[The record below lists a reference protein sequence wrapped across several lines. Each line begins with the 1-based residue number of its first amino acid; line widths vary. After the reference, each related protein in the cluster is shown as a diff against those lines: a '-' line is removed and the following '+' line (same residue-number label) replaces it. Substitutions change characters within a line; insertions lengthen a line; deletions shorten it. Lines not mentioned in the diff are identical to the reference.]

1 MRKDKNANDH
11 RSPKSEP
18 SKAKAGSIHRA
29 VSKSRGIRGG
39 AAEIINGK
47 VPPTTDNDESQNDM
61 LTGGYNK
68 RDPIVRSMAALYIEH
83 PRFLATLR
91 KIQEVVDTLYDVDE
105 EPFCEH
111 IGGPSGVGKSTLI
124 RKLKD
129 SYPHVREAASVEH
142 PLLGRLLVDEIPVLF
157 VKMPTQP
164 TVISLGQAML
174 KSLGDPN
181 SWRGGRGSV
190 ETRVDLLL
198 DRCKVRAIVIDEA
211 QRLADRNGTVTAFD
225 VIDWLR
231 DRACEN
237 NVILVLVGLGRMIEL
252 IIQDQQFA
260 RRYNNEIRLEP
271 YIWQLNDGTD
281 VKQDQEDFHGI
292 LLSVKKLSPVGI
304 ADDIDVDAKDDDI
317 AILAVRRFHYA
328 SQGLLGNLFHLLK
341 HAAHLVSKQ
350 EQANPTISLATLHA
364 AFERGFN
371 YKRKGMTNP
380 FVPEWVPT
388 NPPPPGDDREAIN
401 PNRRMRKS
409 TRRTRKE
416 RVIRALRKR

>member
-1 MRKDKNANDH
+1 MRENKKGTDSLNPHSGSREEKI
-11 RSPKSEP
+11 
-18 SKAKAGSIHRA
+18 GSISRPVSRA
-29 VSKSRGIRGG
+29 GKDGRKSVRSIGENATPSSDDDGSH
-39 AAEIINGK
+39 
-47 VPPTTDNDESQNDM
+47 DDM
-61 LTGGYNK
+61 LKCGYNR
-68 RDPIVRSMAALYIEH
+68 RDPFVRSMAAIYIEH
-83 PRFLATLR
+83 PRFQATFER
-91 KIQEVVDTLYDVDE
+91 IREVVDTLSDVDE

-124 RKLKD
+124 RKLKAVYCPI
-129 SYPHVREAASVEH
+129 SEAASAEH
-142 PLLGRLLVDEIPVLF
+142 PLLGRLIVDEIPVLF
-157 VKMPTQP
+157 IKMPTQP
-164 TVISLGQAML
+164 TVISLGQTIL

-190 ETRVDLLL
+190 EYRVDLLL
-198 DRCKVRAIVIDEA
+198 NRCKVRAIVIDEA
-211 QRLADRNGTVTAFD
+211 QRLADRNGTVIAFD

-252 IIQDQQFA
+252 ISQDEQFE

-271 YIWQLNDGTD
+271 YKWQQSNGTD

-292 LLSVKKLSPVGI
+292 LLSLKKLSPVRF
-304 ADDIDVDAKDDDI
+304 ANDVDVDAKDDDI

-341 HAAHLVSKQ
+341 HAAHLVSN
-350 EQANPTISLATLHA
+350 QAQADPEIALATLHM

-380 FVPEWVPT
+380 FVPEWIAT
-388 NPPPPGDDREAIN
+388 NPPAPGDDREAIN
-401 PNRRMRKS
+401 PNRRKRKS
-409 TRRTRKE
+409 TQKSRRE
-416 RVIRALRKR
+416 RVISALRKR